1 MLKRMK
7 PVILIAGTLLAN
19 SMYSQCCNIVTSEN
33 VPLTLTEGICVN
45 TADGWAEACMN
56 TDKDKDGIVDKLDK
70 CPDTPAGVKVTA
82 EGCEVDTDADGIVD
96 SKDKC
101 PTIAGLAK
109 FEGCADTDGDG
120 IQDSEDA
127 CPSVAGLAAFKGCAD
142 TDGDGIQDSEDAC
155 PTVAGKAEFGGCADS
170 DGDGIADNKDEC
182 PSVAGTING
191 CPDKDGDGVADKN
204 DKCPEVAGLATLK
217 GCPEIKKDVLKKA
230 AVSAQGI
237 FFETGSNVIQK
248 KSYKNLDALALIMK
262 TDPALIAEVQGHT
275 DNVGDAA
282 KNKAL
287 SQKRA
292 DAVKTYLVSKG
303 VDAARLTAVGYGQEQ
318 PVADNKTKEG
328 KAKNRRVEFKLD
340 Y

>member
-109 FEGCADTDGDG
+109 FEG
-120 IQDSEDA
+120 
-127 CPSVAGLAAFKGCAD
+127 
-142 TDGDGIQDSEDAC
+142 
-155 PTVAGKAEFGGCADS
+155 
-170 DGDGIADNKDEC
+170 
-182 PSVAGTING
+182 
-191 CPDKDGDGVADKN
+191 
-204 DKCPEVAGLATLK
+204 
-217 GCPEIKKDVLKKA
+217 
-230 AVSAQGI
+230 
-237 FFETGSNVIQK
+237 
-248 KSYKNLDALALIMK
+248 
-262 TDPALIAEVQGHT
+262 
-275 DNVGDAA
+275 
-282 KNKAL
+282 
-287 SQKRA
+287 
-292 DAVKTYLVSKG
+292 
-303 VDAARLTAVGYGQEQ
+303 
-318 PVADNKTKEG
+318 
-328 KAKNRRVEFKLD
+328 
-340 Y
+340 